1 MGWRTY
7 QLDTGGITGLTGWV
21 MMLQAG
27 IGLFLALIFPLVK
40 SREAKPKVVVD
51 APLTPFGHAKHFLVL
66 LIAFLLSL
74 SCFWALGKALL
85 EGYFVGNKYAGIVY
99 FAKQPGSF
107 ILRAVFIAAVGGL
120 LGWLSI
126 PGLLAYVRKDAKSE
140 DTKEF

>member
-27 IGLFLALIFPLVK
+27 VGLFLVLVFSLKK

-51 APLTPFGHAKHFLVL
+51 ALLTPFGHAKYFVVL
-66 LIAFLLSL
+66 LFTLMMCVG
-74 SCFWALGKALL
+74 CFWALGKALL
-85 EGYFVGNKYAGIVY
+85 MGYFVGNKYVGIVY
-99 FAKQPGSF
+99 FAKQPDSF
-107 ILRAVFIAAVGGL
+107 ILRALFLAAVGGV

-126 PGLLAYVRKDAKSE
+126 PGLLVYVRKDAKSE
-140 DTKEF
+140 DTK